1 MKNLIIKNDGLI
13 TVEDLMLIGSSTKR
27 NNTDKIGM
35 FGSGWKYALA
45 YLLRNDVSIEIYSGL
60 DVIKIATVEKYH
72 RNNKIKVITVND
84 IETSL
89 TTEMGPQW
97 TAWMAIREIVS
108 NAIDEGGYSYQITQQ
123 DGERFMSDSTTTI
136 SISLNDEL
144 QKIMDNFDN
153 YFSFDKTPDFTYN
166 GGKIFFKEELS
177 PLVIYRK
184 GIKCYDT
191 EFLSY
196 LDIDFNDIK
205 INESRLTDT
214 YSINKQFK
222 KLLELD
228 DINEDVLFAIFKTEW
243 EKYSINP
250 FASVDTPSEHILT
263 HAQNIKQKYNA
274 TFTCEMISKLGGLLF
289 TESGD
294 ILLYIPDTWYKE
306 FREAKLI
313 TTNILSFGHFEF
325 IKNDNLSTDMINL
338 IDIIKNKFEKLYMHF
353 NIEIGDLTHGYVQ
366 YEDGTVYL
374 KEDYIK
380 NTILLN
386 NEFNQLCVYILDKLD
401 NNTKKTLF
409 IYKN

>member
-27 NNTDKIGM
+27 SDSDKIGM

-45 YLLRNDVSIEIYSGL
+45 YLLRNDVNIDIYSGL
-60 DVIKIATVEKYH
+60 DVIKISTVEKYH

-108 NAIDEGGYSYQITQQ
+108 NAIDEGGYSYKITRKYS
-123 DGERFMSDSTTTI
+123 ERFMSDSTTTI
-136 SISLNDEL
+136 CLSLNDEL
-144 QKIMDNFDN
+144 QNIMDNFDD
-153 YFSFDKTPDFTYN
+153 YFSFDKTPDFTYSY
-166 GGKIFFKEELS
+166 GKIFLKQELS

-184 GIKCYDT
+184 GIKCYNT

-196 LDIDFNDIK
+196 FDIDFNDIK

-214 YSINKQFK
+214 YSINGQFK

-228 DINEDVLFAIFKTEW
+228 DINEDVLFAIFKTQW

-263 HAQNIKQKYNA
+263 HATNIKEKYNA
-274 TFTCEMISKLGGLLF
+274 SFTCEMISKLGGLLF
-289 TESGD
+289 SDTGD
-294 ILLYIPDTWYKE
+294 ILLHIPDTWYKD
-306 FREAKLI
+306 FRDAKLI
-313 TTNILSFGHFEF
+313 TTNILSFGSFEF
-325 IKNDNLSTDMINL
+325 IKNDNLSTEMYEL
-338 IDIIKNKFEKLYMHF
+338 IDNIKTTFDKYNLSFGV
-353 NIEIGDLTHGYVQ
+353 EIGELTYGRIQFYNN
-366 YEDGTVYL
+366 TIFI
-374 KEDYIK
+374 KEDYIDK
-380 NTILLN
+380 ITFL
-386 NEFNQLCVYILDKLD
+386 ELCVDILDKLD
-401 NNTKKTLF
+401 TNKKLTLF
-409 IYKN
+409 S